1 MTIQGHSARI
11 TPLDA
16 EGQPV
21 GPAQDVGAAMLTLA
35 QEEVDPDAESPCFT
49 PSPLRWVTIEITAL
63 DLRMAHLLFGSA
75 YQLFVSRWIFGRPRP
90 LAVNGREYRRRVRRR

>member
-1 MTIQGHSARI
+1 MTIHGHSARI

-16 EGQPV
+16 DGNPT
-21 GPAQDVGAAMLTLA
+21 GPAQDIGAAMLTLA
-35 QEEVDPDAESPCFT
+35 QEGVDPDVESPCFT

-63 DLRMAHLLFGSA
+63 DLRIAHLLFGSA